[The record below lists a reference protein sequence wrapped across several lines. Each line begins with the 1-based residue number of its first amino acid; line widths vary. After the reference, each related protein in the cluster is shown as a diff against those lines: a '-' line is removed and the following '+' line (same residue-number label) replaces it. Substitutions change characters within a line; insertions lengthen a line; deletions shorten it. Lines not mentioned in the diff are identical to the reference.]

1 MIYEVIVDISNSEV
15 DKVFDYISPFPVNIG
30 DRVLVPFGK
39 RQIEGYIIGQKE
51 KSDGSYDLKDII
63 MKLDDFTAI
72 TPEMLELTKY
82 MSSMNLRKVDC
93 LRQFIPTSIRNGK
106 TKILKRSYLKI
117 SDKVGTLDQALD
129 LLNRGAKSQITL
141 VKRLFVNGNEQE
153 RDINKDFSATTIKSL
168 VEKGVLERIYYE
180 ENRTPKSLDIENKKI
195 ELTLEQQNALNEI
208 LGPEKSFLIHGVTG
222 SGKTELYMRVI
233 EDSLKKGKNAIM
245 LVPEISLTPQMLGV
259 FRARFGEQVS
269 LLHSNLSPG
278 ERFDEWRKLRNG
290 YSRIALGP
298 RSAIFA
304 PLENLGVIIIDEE
317 HDSSY
322 VSESN
327 PRYFTSEIAA
337 FRAKYNNCKLL
348 LGSAT
353 PSIETYY
360 RASIGEYRLIAMNNR
375 INNRCLPEIETI
387 DMRREMKAGNT
398 SIFSAKLLSA
408 VEDSLKRKEQVMIFL
423 NRRGY
428 SSFVRCQ
435 ECGFIPMCPSC
446 DVSLTFH
453 SEDNSLRCHFCGN
466 KYRMIDE
473 CPNCGNKDLKEG
485 RIGTEKVVKELT
497 RIFPENKVLRMD
509 LDSTSQKDSYIKILN
524 SFNSGEADI
533 LVGTQM
539 IAKGHDFKNVT
550 LVGILDADI
559 SLFIQD
565 FRANERT
572 FQLITQVAGR
582 AGRDCKPGKVLMQTY
597 VPSNAVFAF
606 TARYD
611 YKGFYDREIE
621 KRKGTLFPP
630 FSKIVRILTQAKDG
644 VLSQKANHKLYD
656 LISGALRGKEG
667 IIRIQEM
674 PAAMKKKS
682 DYYRYQV
689 VIWVRNEFSQNI
701 LEIIYDISN
710 SFHEKGVTVFSEIN
724 PQQMI

>member
-337 FRAKYNNCKLL
+337 FRAKYNNSKLL

>member
-168 VEKGVLERIYYE
+168 IEKGVLERIYYE

-233 EDSLKKGKNAIM
+233 EDSLKRGKNAIM